1 MKRMGFCC
9 GQRVSLRP
17 LVLATV
23 VIKRLDGVELSPYTL
38 FTPPYFSLL
47 PQQRAFHPKVLYC
60 YTKMTHHIPVDT
72 RYMLRPN
79 KENPSEP
86 GITFCTKCFK
96 EQKKGN
102 EIFVDDVGN
111 GER

>member
-1 MKRMGFCC
+1 
-9 GQRVSLRP
+9 
-17 LVLATV
+17 
-23 VIKRLDGVELSPYTL
+23 
-38 FTPPYFSLL
+38 
-47 PQQRAFHPKVLYC
+47 
-60 YTKMTHHIPVDT
+60 MTHHIPVDT